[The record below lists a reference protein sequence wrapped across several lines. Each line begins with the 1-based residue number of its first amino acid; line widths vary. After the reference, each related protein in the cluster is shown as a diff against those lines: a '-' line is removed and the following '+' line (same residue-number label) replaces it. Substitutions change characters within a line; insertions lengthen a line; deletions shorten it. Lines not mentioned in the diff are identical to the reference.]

1 MKTFTLEWNAV
12 ITLESEGRKGC
23 TELRELISLH
33 GDKISLGIVSTA
45 ASENNLG
52 RELPKTAVEFE
63 KRLKEVGI
71 DHLPKVLTVAVWGL
85 TYYEYSLWAGDEY
98 ASVTNK
104 LWGIVKPVWVSSNS
118 AEFAEKFN
126 IPVHTPITSPEYFK
140 WRNKW
145 CDVNSLYAH
154 ILAKRDVFV
163 SGDVKNF
170 RGEKHD
176 KLMELG
182 VGQICSYEEALTL
195 AQSL

>member
-12 ITLESEGRKGC
+12 ITLESEGRKGGA
-23 TELRELISLH
+23 ELRELISLH
-33 GDKISLGIVSTA
+33 GDKIDLGIVSTA
-45 ASENNLG
+45 ASENNLEK
-52 RELPKTAVEFE
+52 ELPKTAAEFE
-63 KRLKEVGI
+63 RRLQEVGI
-71 DHLPKVLTVAVWGL
+71 DHLPKVFTVAVWGL
-85 TYYEYSLWAGDEY
+85 TYYEYSLWAGGEY

-104 LWGIVKPVWVSSNS
+104 LWEIVKPVSISSNS
-118 AEFAEKFN
+118 TEFAKKFA
-126 IPVHTPITSPEYFK
+126 IPANTSITSPEYFK

-170 RGEKHD
+170 RGEKHE
-176 KLMELG
+176 KLVELG